1 MNDTKRELTRKGVM
15 VINCPSSS
23 LGAAT
28 DSSFLCP
35 VNQGET
41 CKGELVKHGSSVDQY
56 SIHNVAVKGG
66 WDSANQR

>member
-1 MNDTKRELTRKGVM
+1 MIQITRKGVM

-41 CKGELVKHGSSVDQY
+41 CKGELVKHGSSVANPR
-56 SIHNVAVKGG
+56 SIFNVAEKGG